1 MDQDQKINKKEMKS
15 RLICEGICQ
24 SYTQG
29 IWHGEVV
36 IMSRVSQREKVNVK
50 CGSALCIYSHDTGR
64 HDL

>member
-1 MDQDQKINKKEMKS
+1 VIQDQKINKKEIKS

-29 IWHGEVV
+29 IWHVEVV

-50 CGSALCIYSHDTGR
+50 CGSALCI
-64 HDL
+64 